1 MRFYDHLYVGESIKN
16 PTRTK
21 FKIRVCAGQFNV
33 HLITLSQNGSNQ
45 LECFHN
51 GLLKQKVF
59 RRQDLYVIGIAANY
73 GEAIDLIRRITEEC
87 VKATGTADIKS
98 YLLNRST

>member
-1 MRFYDHLYVGESIKN
+1 MHFYERLYVGESIKN

-21 FKIRVCAGQFNV
+21 LKIRICAGQFNV
-33 HLITLSQNGSNQ
+33 HLITLSQNGTNQ

-51 GLLKQKVF
+51 GLLKQKIF
-59 RRQDLYVIGIAANY
+59 RRQDHYIVGIAANY
-73 GEAIDLIRRITEEC
+73 EEALDMICRITQEC
-87 VKATGTADIKS
+87 VEATGTADIKS